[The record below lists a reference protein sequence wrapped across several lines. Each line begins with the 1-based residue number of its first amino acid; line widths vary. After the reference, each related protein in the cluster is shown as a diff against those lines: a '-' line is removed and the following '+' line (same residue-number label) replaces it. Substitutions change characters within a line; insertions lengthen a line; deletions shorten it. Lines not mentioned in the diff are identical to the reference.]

1 MINGAGVSGLR
12 SCILGK
18 GWSKEGLPQEH
29 CRDGKKLL
37 RGHCCPGAGAA
48 TS

>member
-12 SCILGK
+12 SYIVGK
-18 GWSKEGLPQEH
+18 GWSKEGLLQEH

-37 RGHCCPGAGAA
+37 RSHCCPGARTA